1 MLWIKLLF
9 IFSTLLNQTFVDY
22 RSINTSYLLDSTA
35 SINYID
41 SSQVVESILIH
52 KIKIIGN
59 DKTKPE
65 TILREL
71 SFKENSYVTQADL
84 KFNESRVMSLGLF
97 SDVKF
102 IVDKNDDENIL
113 YILVQESWYIWPFP
127 YIDIVDRDWKKLVYG
142 MNVTIQNLT
151 GRNESLNFNLH
162 LGYDPGFYISY
173 FNPIFSSAY
182 NLLFRIKTE
191 YVNRKIKSKK
201 YISTIN
207 SGENSEDYFTAE
219 FTIGKR
225 FNLYNTLFL
234 SLSYDF
240 LKTNNFELHK
250 TISDD
255 GKDRFISFQIA
266 HSYDTRDFTAYPK
279 NGLNINFAYK
289 KSGLGKSGVDYSTLT
304 TEIKKIQLIKF
315 PIIYLRNYSRILIGP
330 KLPYYASSYL
340 GYNER
345 LRGYFNE
352 IFENHSLNLSTIEL
366 RFPLVEKFLLSLDFP
381 IIPKSLL
388 TYNLS
393 FDFHLFFDS
402 ALMWDKNDKLAN
414 KKFKNGY
421 GAGISILILPYRS
434 INFELAYNSELKPE
448 FIIDLKTPF

>member
-1 MLWIKLLF
+1 MLWLRILF
-9 IFSTLLNQTFVDY
+9 VYLYLSNFIAFANTLNLQPK
-22 RSINTSYLLDSTA
+22 ILDSTIFINPTE
-35 SINYID
+35 SIQKND
-41 SSQVVESILIH
+41 SILIH
-52 KIKIIGN
+52 RIKIIGN
-59 DKTKPE
+59 EKTKTE

-71 SFKENSYVTQADL
+71 SFRENSIVTESEL

-102 IVDKNDDENIL
+102 IVDKNENENIL

-182 NLLFRIKTE
+182 NLLIRIKTE
-191 YVNRKIKSKK
+191 YVKRKIKSTK
-201 YISTIN
+201 YLSITN
-207 SGENSEDYFTAE
+207 SGENSEDYFTSE
-219 FTIGKR
+219 FTFGKR
-225 FNLYNTLFL
+225 FNLYNIFLL
-234 SLSYDF
+234 SLSYDY
-240 LKTNNFELHK
+240 LKTNNFELHQ
-250 TISDD
+250 TISND
-255 GKDRFISFQIA
+255 GKDKFLSFQIA

-279 NGLNINFAYK
+279 KGLNINFAYK
-289 KSGLGKSGVDYSTLT
+289 KSGLGESDVDYSTLT
-304 TEIKKIQLIKF
+304 TEIKKIQLINY

-352 IFENHSLNLSTIEL
+352 VFENHSLNLSTIEL

-402 ALMWDKNDKLAN
+402 ALMWDKNDKLSN

-421 GAGISILILPYRS
+421 GAGISLIILPYRS
-434 INFELAYNSELKPE
+434 INFEIAYNSDLKPE